1 MLPRSGLDGRT
12 QCLYCKRTLGRL
24 KEEYVYLVGMATS
37 EVDGFP
43 ENFTADKAKALREIL
58 AALTGGEVVEALEA
72 AREAAGNDMVALMT
86 RVFPLVTQV
95 TTKVISNYGFT
106 QDGVGAIQFEH
117 VMKNLGQDDPEVARL
132 HAQVRSYFLPAVVI
146 PPSSHP

>member
-1 MLPRSGLDGRT
+1 ML
-12 QCLYCKRTLGRL
+12 
-24 KEEYVYLVGMATS
+24 VVATS
-37 EVDGFP
+37 QVETFP
-43 ENFTADKAKALREIL
+43 DNFTADKAKAALREIL
-58 AALTGGEVVEALEA
+58 SALTGGEVVEALEA

-95 TTKVISNYGFT
+95 TTKVISNYGLT

-146 PPSSHP
+146 PPSGHS